1 MIMSEAKLARE
12 ARTLAEK
19 VNRTLE
25 ICAEDAGHCKA
36 QLTGFIKSN
45 KECFSENNVNLL
57 LDLLDGLDLMEERLK
72 FANEDLSD
80 ILFGS
85 DE

>member
-1 MIMSEAKLARE
+1 MSDAKLGQE
-12 ARTLAEK
+12 TRTMAEK
-19 VNRTLE
+19 VNKTIEL
-25 ICAEDAGHCKA
+25 CAEDAGHCKT
-36 QLTGFIKSN
+36 QLKDFIKDN
-45 KECFSENNVNLL
+45 KDRFTENDINLL
-57 LDLLDGLDLMEERLK
+57 LDLLDGLELIEERMK